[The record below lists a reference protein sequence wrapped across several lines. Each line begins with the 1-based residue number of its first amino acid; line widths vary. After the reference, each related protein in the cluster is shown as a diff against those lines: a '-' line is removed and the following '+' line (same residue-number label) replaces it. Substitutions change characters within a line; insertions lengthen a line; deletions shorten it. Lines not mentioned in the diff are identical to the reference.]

1 MRARD
6 AAQCI
11 YGTGYV
17 CLVENSM
24 SRQALVGN
32 VTAMLEDAGF
42 TVSERCAIRPKSFD
56 VAARRG
62 EDVLLLK
69 ILGNIDAFDGSTGA
83 EMRRLGTYLRATP
96 MVIGLRT
103 RDEDLKPGV
112 VYFRHGVPVLS
123 PDTAMDLF
131 VEEVPPLIYA
141 APGGLYVNI
150 DSEVLADARQDR
162 DWSLGRLAN
171 ELGVSRRTVSKYED
185 GMDASVEVAAELDDL
200 FDAPLTSPVSVL
212 DDAEEGREDEE
223 TPEDPDVDP
232 DDRSIVTVMTRVG
245 YEVHPTDRAPFKTV
259 SEDERRAEQVL
270 TGHSTFTEAAQK
282 RARIMSSVGEVTRT
296 TSVYVVD
303 EATREAVDN
312 TAILEESELED
323 IEDRIDLR
331 DLIAERVEENPA

>member
-1 MRARD
+1 
-6 AAQCI
+6 
-11 YGTGYV
+11 
-17 CLVENSM
+17 M

-42 TVSERCAIRPKSFD
+42 VVSLRCAIRPKSFD

-69 ILGNIDAFDGSTGA
+69 ILGNIDAFDASTGA

-112 VYFRHGVPVLS
+112 TYFRHGVPVLS

-131 VEEVPPLIYA
+131 VEGVPPLIYA

-150 DSEVLADARQDR
+150 DSEVLADAREQR
-162 DWSLGRLAN
+162 DWSLGRLAQ

-185 GMDASVEVAAELDDL
+185 GMDASVEVAAELDEL
-200 FDAPLTSPVSVL
+200 FDAPLTAPVDVL
-212 DDAEEGREDEE
+212 GGAEEIRDEE
-223 TPEDPDVDP
+223 GPPADPEADP
-232 DDRSIVTVMTRVG
+232 DDQSIVAVMTRVG

-259 SEDERRAEQVL
+259 SEDEARTEQVL
-270 TGHSTFTEAAQK
+270 TGHSSFTEAARK

-303 EATREAVDN
+303 EASREAVDQ
-312 TAILEESELED
+312 TAIIEEAEMAD
-323 IEDRIDLR
+323 VEDRIDLR
-331 DLIAERVEENPA
+331 DLIQERVEEEPA